1 MFLVYYDN
9 AKTKKCFTGDN
20 MLLPEKADFNWQ
32 SVLQKALTDN
42 TINIHEIVAEN
53 SEIAAELKAANTSYE
68 YWDKVR
74 YTLLPENIS
83 PELFWSVVK
92 FRRSGLYA
100 EKIKIGIHIF
110 KYLINPEIL
119 KKLYFIEKFNAYSSF
134 ALDKQNEYRANAAME
149 EATASSRLEGA
160 DITAKAAKEILR
172 TNASPSNESESM
184 VINNYKALV
193 FMERNTDK
201 ELSLE
206 LIKQLYRII
215 ADSQSRD
222 VFRQEG
228 HSVRVVDIRDDAV
241 LYEPPKSADI
251 ETLLLSL
258 CDYINADTD
267 TNPVI
272 KAAAL
277 HFLFAYI
284 HPFRDGNGRA
294 ARILFYWYALKKGL
308 GAFKYLP
315 VSKTLRLIP
324 SLYAKAFLYTEMDEN
339 DLTYFINFQLDVLAE
354 SVNSFEEYV
363 RQSELSKPE
372 EKISCGFGVKLNLR
386 HKSILRDFAL
396 NRQQRNIE
404 YFKNK
409 LGIVYETARKDMMYL
424 AKKGFLSKRKKSKE
438 FVYSLSKKSLQQLQ
452 SGEENPA
459 EK

>member
-1 MFLVYYDN
+1 MQ
-9 AKTKKCFTGDN
+9 
-20 MLLPEKADFNWQ
+20 LPEKVNFNWQ
-32 SVLQKALTDN
+32 SVLQKALIEN

-53 SEIAAELKAANTSYE
+53 SEIAAELKAANASYE
-68 YWDKVR
+68 YWDKAR

-100 EKIKIGIHIF
+100 EKIKIGINSF

-119 KKLYFIEKFNAYSSF
+119 KKLSFIEKFGIKTDLS
-134 ALDKQNEYRANAAME
+134 LDEENEYGADAKME
-149 EATASSRLEGA
+149 EAIASSRLEGA
-160 DITAKAAKEILR
+160 DITGESAKEMLR
-172 TNASPSNESESM
+172 TGADPETESEKM
-184 VINNYKALV
+184 VVNNYKALT
-193 FMERNTDK
+193 FAEKNTDK
-201 ELSLE
+201 ELSIE
-206 LIKQLYRII
+206 FIKQLYGAVMN
-215 ADSQSRD
+215 ADGGD
-222 VFRQEG
+222 IFRKDEQNA
-228 HSVRVVDIRDDAV
+228 RVVDIRDDAV

-284 HPFRDGNGRA
+284 HPFADGNGRA

-324 SLYAKAFLYTEMDEN
+324 SLYAKAFLYTEIDEN
-339 DLTYFINFQLDVLAE
+339 DLTYFINFSLDVLIEAA
-354 SVNSFEEYV
+354 NSFGDFLEKNEVPRKEELLIGAGT
-363 RQSELSKPE
+363 EL
-372 EKISCGFGVKLNLR
+372 NRR
-386 HKSILRDFAL
+386 HISILNEFVK
-396 NRQQRNIE
+396 NRNARNIE

-424 AKKGFLSKRKKSKE
+424 TKKGLLSKTKKSKE
-438 FVYSLSKKSLQQLQ
+438 FFYSLSRKSLKKLAQK
-452 SGEENPA
+452 ENRVCGQ
-459 EK
+459 KN

>member
-1 MFLVYYDN
+1 MQ
-9 AKTKKCFTGDN
+9 
-20 MLLPEKADFNWQ
+20 LPEKVNFNWQ
-32 SVLQKALTDN
+32 SVLQKALIEN

-53 SEIAAELKAANTSYE
+53 SEIAAELKAANASYE
-68 YWDKVR
+68 YWDKAR

-100 EKIKIGIHIF
+100 EKIKICINSF

-119 KKLYFIEKFNAYSSF
+119 KKLSFIEKFGIKTDLS
-134 ALDKQNEYRANAAME
+134 LDEENEYGADAKME
-149 EATASSRLEGA
+149 EAIASSRLEGA
-160 DITAKAAKEILR
+160 DITGESAKEMLR
-172 TNASPSNESESM
+172 TGADPETESEKM
-184 VINNYKALV
+184 VVNNYKALT
-193 FMERNTDK
+193 FAEKNTDK
-201 ELSLE
+201 ELSVE
-206 LIKQLYRII
+206 FIKQLYGAVMN
-215 ADSQSRD
+215 ADGGD
-222 VFRQEG
+222 IFRKDEQNA
-228 HSVRVVDIRDDAV
+228 RVVDIRDDAV

-284 HPFRDGNGRA
+284 HPFADGNGRA

-324 SLYAKAFLYTEMDEN
+324 SLYAKAFLYTEIDEN
-339 DLTYFINFQLDVLAE
+339 DLTYFINFSLDVLIEAA
-354 SVNSFEEYV
+354 NSFGDFLEKNEGPRKEELLIGAGT
-363 RQSELSKPE
+363 EL
-372 EKISCGFGVKLNLR
+372 NRR
-386 HKSILRDFAL
+386 HISILNEFVK
-396 NRQQRNIE
+396 NRNARNIE

-424 AKKGFLSKRKKSKE
+424 TKKGLLSKTKKSKE
-438 FVYSLSKKSLQQLQ
+438 FFYSLSRKSLKKLAQ
-452 SGEENPA
+452 EENRVCGQ
-459 EK
+459 KN

>member
-1 MFLVYYDN
+1 MQ
-9 AKTKKCFTGDN
+9 
-20 MLLPEKADFNWQ
+20 LPEKVNFNWQ
-32 SVLQKALTDN
+32 SVLQKALIEN

-53 SEIAAELKAANTSYE
+53 SEIAAELKAANASYE
-68 YWDKVR
+68 YWDKAR

-100 EKIKIGIHIF
+100 EKIKIGINSF

-119 KKLYFIEKFNAYSSF
+119 KKLSFIEKFGIKTDLS
-134 ALDKQNEYRANAAME
+134 LDEENEYGADAKME
-149 EATASSRLEGA
+149 EAIASSRLEGA
-160 DITAKAAKEILR
+160 DITGESAKEMLR
-172 TNASPSNESESM
+172 TGADPETESEKM
-184 VINNYKALV
+184 VVNNYKALT
-193 FMERNTDK
+193 FAEKNTDK
-201 ELSLE
+201 ELSVE
-206 LIKQLYRII
+206 FIKQLYGAVMN
-215 ADSQSRD
+215 ADGGD
-222 VFRQEG
+222 IFRKDEQNA
-228 HSVRVVDIRDDAV
+228 RVVDIRDDAV

-284 HPFRDGNGRA
+284 HPFADGNGRA

-324 SLYAKAFLYTEMDEN
+324 SLYAKAFLYTEIDEN
-339 DLTYFINFQLDVLAE
+339 DLTYFINFSLDVLIEAA
-354 SVNSFEEYV
+354 NSFGDFLEKNEVPRKEELLIGAGT
-363 RQSELSKPE
+363 EL
-372 EKISCGFGVKLNLR
+372 NRR
-386 HKSILRDFAL
+386 HISILNEFVK
-396 NRQQRNIE
+396 NRNARNIE

-424 AKKGFLSKRKKSKE
+424 TKKGLLSKTKKSKE
-438 FVYSLSKKSLQQLQ
+438 FFYSLSRKSLKKLAQ
-452 SGEENPA
+452 EENRVCGQ
-459 EK
+459 KN

>member
-1 MFLVYYDN
+1 MQ
-9 AKTKKCFTGDN
+9 
-20 MLLPEKADFNWQ
+20 LPEKVNFNWQ
-32 SVLQKALTDN
+32 SVLQKALIEN

-53 SEIAAELKAANTSYE
+53 SEIAAELKAANASYE
-68 YWDKVR
+68 YWDKAR

-100 EKIKIGIHIF
+100 EKIKIGINSF

-119 KKLYFIEKFNAYSSF
+119 KKLSFIEKFGIKTDLS
-134 ALDKQNEYRANAAME
+134 LDEENEYGADAKME
-149 EATASSRLEGA
+149 EAIASSRLEGA
-160 DITAKAAKEILR
+160 DITGESAKEMLR
-172 TNASPSNESESM
+172 TGADPETESEKM
-184 VINNYKALV
+184 VVNNYKALT
-193 FMERNTDK
+193 FAEKNTDK
-201 ELSLE
+201 ELSVE
-206 LIKQLYRII
+206 FIKQLYGAVMN
-215 ADSQSRD
+215 ADGGD
-222 VFRQEG
+222 IFRKDEQNA
-228 HSVRVVDIRDDAV
+228 RVVDIRDDAV

-284 HPFRDGNGRA
+284 HPFADGNGRA

-324 SLYAKAFLYTEMDEN
+324 SLYAKAFLYTEIDEN
-339 DLTYFINFQLDVLAE
+339 DLTYFINFSLDVLIEAA
-354 SVNSFEEYV
+354 NSFGDFLEKNEVPRKEELLIGAGT
-363 RQSELSKPE
+363 EL
-372 EKISCGFGVKLNLR
+372 NRR
-386 HKSILRDFAL
+386 HISILNEFVK
-396 NRQQRNIE
+396 NRNARNIE

-424 AKKGFLSKRKKSKE
+424 TKKGLLSKTKKSKE
-438 FVYSLSKKSLQQLQ
+438 FFYSLSRKSLKKLAQ
-452 SGEENPA
+452 EENRVYGQ
-459 EK
+459 KN

>member
-1 MFLVYYDN
+1 MQ
-9 AKTKKCFTGDN
+9 
-20 MLLPEKADFNWQ
+20 LPEKVNFNWQ
-32 SVLQKALTDN
+32 SVLQKALIEN

-53 SEIAAELKAANTSYE
+53 SEIAAELKAANASYE
-68 YWDKVR
+68 YWDKAR

-100 EKIKIGIHIF
+100 EKIKIGINSF

-119 KKLYFIEKFNAYSSF
+119 KKLSFIEKFGIKTDLS
-134 ALDKQNEYRANAAME
+134 LDEENEYGADAKME
-149 EATASSRLEGA
+149 EAIASSRLEGA
-160 DITAKAAKEILR
+160 DITGESAKEMLR
-172 TNASPSNESESM
+172 TGADPETESEKM
-184 VINNYKALV
+184 VVNNYKALT
-193 FMERNTDK
+193 FAEKNTDK
-201 ELSLE
+201 ELSVE
-206 LIKQLYRII
+206 FIKQLYGAVIN
-215 ADSQSRD
+215 ADGGD
-222 VFRQEG
+222 IFRKDEQNA
-228 HSVRVVDIRDDAV
+228 RVVDIRDDAV

-284 HPFRDGNGRA
+284 HPFADGNGRA

-324 SLYAKAFLYTEMDEN
+324 SLYAKAFLYTEIDEN
-339 DLTYFINFQLDVLAE
+339 DLTYFINFSLDVLIEAA
-354 SVNSFEEYV
+354 NSFGDFLEKNEGPRKEELLIGAGT
-363 RQSELSKPE
+363 EL
-372 EKISCGFGVKLNLR
+372 NRR
-386 HKSILRDFAL
+386 HISILNEFVK
-396 NRQQRNIE
+396 NRNARNIE

-424 AKKGFLSKRKKSKE
+424 TKKGLLSKTKKSKE
-438 FVYSLSKKSLQQLQ
+438 FFYSLSRKSLKKLAQ
-452 SGEENPA
+452 EENRVCGQ
-459 EK
+459 KN

>member
-1 MFLVYYDN
+1 MQ
-9 AKTKKCFTGDN
+9 
-20 MLLPEKADFNWQ
+20 LPEKVNFNWQ
-32 SVLQKALTDN
+32 SVLQKALIEN

-53 SEIAAELKAANTSYE
+53 SEIAAELKAANASYE
-68 YWDKVR
+68 YWDKAR

-100 EKIKIGIHIF
+100 EKIKIGINSF

-119 KKLYFIEKFNAYSSF
+119 KKLSFIEKFGIKTDLS
-134 ALDKQNEYRANAAME
+134 LDEENEYGADAKME
-149 EATASSRLEGA
+149 EAIASSRLEGA
-160 DITAKAAKEILR
+160 DITGESAKEMLR
-172 TNASPSNESESM
+172 TGADPETESEKM
-184 VINNYKALV
+184 VVNNYKALT
-193 FMERNTDK
+193 FAEKNTDK
-201 ELSLE
+201 ELSVE
-206 LIKQLYRII
+206 FIKQLYGAVMN
-215 ADSQSRD
+215 ADGGD
-222 VFRQEG
+222 IFRKDEQNA
-228 HSVRVVDIRDDAV
+228 RVVDIRDDAV

-284 HPFRDGNGRA
+284 HPFADGNGRA

-324 SLYAKAFLYTEMDEN
+324 SLYAKAFLYTEIDEN
-339 DLTYFINFQLDVLAE
+339 DLTYFINFSLDVLIEAA
-354 SVNSFEEYV
+354 NSFGDFLEKNEGPRKEELLIGAGT
-363 RQSELSKPE
+363 EL
-372 EKISCGFGVKLNLR
+372 NRR
-386 HKSILRDFAL
+386 HISILNEFVK
-396 NRQQRNIE
+396 NRNARNIE

-438 FVYSLSKKSLQQLQ
+438 FLYSLSKKSLKILAQ
-452 SGEENPA
+452 EENRVCGQ
-459 EK
+459 KN

>member
-1 MFLVYYDN
+1 M
-9 AKTKKCFTGDN
+9 
-20 MLLPEKADFNWQ
+20 
-32 SVLQKALTDN
+32 LQKALIEN

-53 SEIAAELKAANTSYE
+53 SEIAAELKAANASYE
-68 YWDKVR
+68 YWDKAR

-100 EKIKIGIHIF
+100 EKIKIGINSF

-119 KKLYFIEKFNAYSSF
+119 KKLSFIEKFGIKTDLS
-134 ALDKQNEYRANAAME
+134 LDEENEYGADAKME
-149 EATASSRLEGA
+149 EAIASSRLEGA
-160 DITAKAAKEILR
+160 DITGESAKEMLR
-172 TNASPSNESESM
+172 TGADPETESEKM
-184 VINNYKALV
+184 VVNNYKALT
-193 FMERNTDK
+193 FAEKNTDK
-201 ELSLE
+201 ELSVE
-206 LIKQLYRII
+206 FIKQLYGAVMN
-215 ADSQSRD
+215 ADGGD
-222 VFRQEG
+222 IFRKDEQNA
-228 HSVRVVDIRDDAV
+228 RVVDIRDDAV

-339 DLTYFINFQLDVLAE
+339 DLTYFINFHLDVLAE

-363 RQSELSKPE
+363 RQSKLSMPE
-372 EKISCGFGVKLNLR
+372 KKIPDVSGVKLNLR

-438 FVYSLSKKSLQQLQ
+438 FLYSLSKKSLKILAQ
-452 SGEENPA
+452 EENRVRGQ
-459 EK
+459 KN

>member
-1 MFLVYYDN
+1 MQ
-9 AKTKKCFTGDN
+9 
-20 MLLPEKADFNWQ
+20 LPEKVNFNWQ
-32 SVLQKALTDN
+32 SVLQKALIEN

-53 SEIAAELKAANTSYE
+53 SEIAAELKAANASYE
-68 YWDKVR
+68 YWDKAR

-100 EKIKIGIHIF
+100 EKIKIGINSF

-119 KKLYFIEKFNAYSSF
+119 KKLSFIEKFGIKTDLS
-134 ALDKQNEYRANAAME
+134 LDEENEYGADAKME
-149 EATASSRLEGA
+149 EAIASSRLEGA
-160 DITAKAAKEILR
+160 DITGESAKEMLR
-172 TNASPSNESESM
+172 TGADPETESEKM
-184 VINNYKALV
+184 VVNNYKALT
-193 FMERNTDK
+193 FAEKNTDK
-201 ELSLE
+201 ELSVE
-206 LIKQLYRII
+206 FIKQLYGAVMN
-215 ADSQSRD
+215 ADGGD
-222 VFRQEG
+222 IFRKDEQNA
-228 HSVRVVDIRDDAV
+228 RVVDIRDDAV

-284 HPFRDGNGRA
+284 HPFADGNGRA

-324 SLYAKAFLYTEMDEN
+324 SLYAKAFLYTEIDEN
-339 DLTYFINFQLDVLAE
+339 DLTYFINFSLDVLIEAA
-354 SVNSFEEYV
+354 NSFGDFLEKNEGPRKEELLIGAGT
-363 RQSELSKPE
+363 EL
-372 EKISCGFGVKLNLR
+372 NRR
-386 HKSILRDFAL
+386 HISILNEFVK
-396 NRQQRNIE
+396 NRNARNIE

-438 FVYSLSKKSLQQLQ
+438 FLYSLSKKSLKILAQ
-452 SGEENPA
+452 EENRVRGQ
-459 EK
+459 KN

>member
-1 MFLVYYDN
+1 MQ
-9 AKTKKCFTGDN
+9 
-20 MLLPEKADFNWQ
+20 LPEKVNFNWQ
-32 SVLQKALTDN
+32 SVLQKALIEN

-53 SEIAAELKAANTSYE
+53 SEIAAELKAANASYE
-68 YWDKVR
+68 YWDKAR

-100 EKIKIGIHIF
+100 EKIKIGINSF

-119 KKLYFIEKFNAYSSF
+119 KKLSFIEKFGIKTDLS
-134 ALDKQNEYRANAAME
+134 LDEENEYGADAKME
-149 EATASSRLEGA
+149 EAIASSRLEGA
-160 DITAKAAKEILR
+160 DITGESAKEMLR
-172 TNASPSNESESM
+172 TGADPETESEKM
-184 VINNYKALV
+184 VVNNYKALT
-193 FMERNTDK
+193 FAEKNTDK
-201 ELSLE
+201 ELSVE
-206 LIKQLYRII
+206 FIKQLYGAVMN
-215 ADSQSRD
+215 ADGGD
-222 VFRQEG
+222 IFRKDEQNA
-228 HSVRVVDIRDDAV
+228 RVVDIRDDAV

-284 HPFRDGNGRA
+284 HPFSDGNGRA

-324 SLYAKAFLYTEMDEN
+324 SLYAKAFLYTEIDEN
-339 DLTYFINFQLDVLAE
+339 DLTYFINFSLDVLIEAA
-354 SVNSFEEYV
+354 NSFGDFLEKNEGPRKEELLIGAGT
-363 RQSELSKPE
+363 EL
-372 EKISCGFGVKLNLR
+372 NRR
-386 HKSILRDFAL
+386 HISILNEFVK
-396 NRQQRNIE
+396 NRNARNIE

-424 AKKGFLSKRKKSKE
+424 TKKGLLSKTKKSKE
-438 FVYSLSKKSLQQLQ
+438 FFYSLSRKSLKKLAQ
-452 SGEENPA
+452 EENRVCGQ
-459 EK
+459 KN